1 MPDINVGGDEK
12 EEGEGPEDVEVVGV
26 GEVEEEPED
35 VEVGGV
41 GDVEEEPG
49 DVEEVGI
56 EDEEV
61 NIEVDGVRLGR
72 VVEEEEDFKG
82 DRG

>member
-1 MPDINVGGDEK
+1 MGGDEK
-12 EEGEGPEDVEVVGV
+12 EEGEGPEDVEVVGI

-35 VEVGGV
+35 VEVVGV

-56 EDEEV
+56 KDEEV
-61 NIEVDGVRLGR
+61 DIEVEVRMGR
-72 VVEEEEDFKG
+72 VVEEEGDFKG